1 MNYELS
7 VPPGV
12 NMDRGKDRVRIKQP
26 KRYSF
31 LTAAF
36 CFREK
41 EMFRV
46 RQFLCKM
53 AVSARAADSSEARTM
68 HWIHLLV
75 AVGGVLWLSR
85 SGTTTGVLGQLQ
97 EQVLC
102 HDNLFGC
109 YGKALK
115 YTIGIYDYGE
125 FEYTCDFSKFSTV
138 AKGGNIPNK
147 SLIKISIDWRD
158 DPAVA
163 RYVDAANRAANFV
176 SSQSGDRD
184 ATFAAATNLSTSF
197 RYETVVLNVTSG
209 VVESNVLQVR
219 TCSVNESQAASSY
232 FSYDEL
238 TPRIDFFHVY
248 QSPGEYRPSFL
259 VERMD
264 DEGKWETVVT
274 SCLCQQP
281 GQNTSSCNV
290 REKCYVDPV
299 FVRKDGSCSLSSSAL
314 QPPMANVAANGFLLL
329 LVTLYVMFV

>member
-1 MNYELS
+1 
-7 VPPGV
+7 
-12 NMDRGKDRVRIKQP
+12 
-26 KRYSF
+26 
-31 LTAAF
+31 
-36 CFREK
+36 
-41 EMFRV
+41 
-46 RQFLCKM
+46 M
-53 AVSARAADSSEARTM
+53 AVGARAAGSSEARTM

-85 SGTTTGVLGQLQ
+85 SGTTTGVLGQQQ
-97 EQVLC
+97 EPVLC

-125 FEYTCDFSKFSTV
+125 FEYTCDFSKFSGW
-138 AKGGNIPNK
+138 AEGGNIPNK

-163 RYVDAANRAANFV
+163 RYVDAANRAANRVF
-176 SSQSGDRD
+176 SQSDRD
-184 ATFAAATNLSTSF
+184 AIFAAATNLSTSF
-197 RYETVVLNVTSG
+197 SYETVVLNVTSG

-219 TCSVNESQAASSY
+219 TCSVNESQVASSY

-238 TPRIDFFHVY
+238 TSRIDFFHVY

-274 SCLCQQP
+274 LCLCQQP
-281 GQNTSSCNV
+281 GLISTSSCNV
-290 REKCYVDPV
+290 REKCYANPV

-314 QPPMANVAANGFLLL
+314 QPPMANVAVNGFLLL
-329 LVTLYVMFV
+329 LVTLYVMCV